1 MVYHYYKLLP
11 NTVKEGVYTTTKP
24 DNAIGTFWLFDSDIA
39 EMDNNNKP
47 HKQLINNGY
56 KYQCEQ

>member
-11 NTVKEGVYTTTKP
+11 NTVKEGVYTTTNT
-24 DNAIGTFWLFDSDIA
+24 DNAIGTFWLFDYDIA
-39 EMDNNNKP
+39 ETDKNKKP

-56 KYQCEQ
+56 KYQW